1 MIAKHPQLNQL
12 SDKAVLF
19 GLKLFMDNTTGYCYP
34 TEVQIA
40 AFASASEKTVRK
52 VLKKAVDL
60 GLIERELHIPKSG
73 RGYKNYSY
81 KPLIPGEAITGSQK
95 QPPVTDATPPVT
107 EVKNHRNVLPPNYKG
122 NYLNNY
128 NDSNIRKE
136 GMHKID
142 MKKRIQM
149 LKDALGNT
157 HL

>member
-19 GLKLFMDNTTGYCYP
+19 GLKLFMDNETGYCYP

-40 AFASASEKTVRK
+40 ASASTSEKTVRK

-60 GLIERELHIPKSG
+60 GLIERKLHTPKSG

-95 QPPVTDATPPVT
+95 QPPVNVAKPPVNK
-107 EVKNHRNVLPPNYKG
+107 VQNHRNVVPPNYLS
-122 NYLNNY
+122 NYSNNY
-128 NDSNIRKE
+128 DKPSIRKE
-136 GMHKID
+136 GLNRID
-142 MKKRIQM
+142 PKQGIQM
-149 LKDALGNT
+149 LKNALKQ
-157 HL
+157 

>member
-1 MIAKHPQLNQL
+1 MVAKHPQLKL
-12 SDKAVLF
+12 ISHKAVLF
-19 GLKLFMDNTTGYCYP
+19 ALRIYMNNKTGYCYP

-81 KPLIPGEAITGSQK
+81 KPLIPGEVITSIK
-95 QPPVTDATPPVT
+95 KNPPVTDAKPPAN
-107 EVKNHRNVLPPNYKG
+107 EVKNHRNVVPPNYKG

-142 MKKRIQM
+142 TKKGIQM